1 MDSIGLP
8 ESELAEDVHP
18 DEKLAHY
25 AKACTDITFHFPHG
39 LQELQGIAVR
49 GNFDLTQHQN
59 ASGKNLEYFDE
70 ARKEKY
76 LPHVIE
82 PSLGVDRTLLA
93 VLTAAYCED
102 EVPNDKGQAEKRV
115 LLKFS
120 PRVAPYKAAV
130 FPLVKNKPE
139 LMERAQNLYKK
150 LSRRWNV
157 FFDSAGAIG
166 RRYRRQDE
174 IGTPFGIT
182 IDFQTIEGDG
192 TVTLRD
198 RDTTKQ
204 VRMSESELISH
215 LSQEIDGI

>member
-1 MDSIGLP
+1 MDF
-8 ESELAEDVHP
+8 
-18 DEKLAHY
+18 Y
-25 AKACTDITFHFPHG
+25 
-39 LQELQGIAVR
+39 
-49 GNFDLTQHQN
+49 
-59 ASGKNLEYFDE
+59 
-70 ARKEKY
+70 
-76 LPHVIE
+76 
-82 PSLGVDRTLLA
+82 
-93 VLTAAYCED
+93 
-102 EVPNDKGQAEKRV
+102 
-115 LLKFS
+115 
-120 PRVAPYKAAV
+120 
-130 FPLVKNKPE
+130 
-139 LMERAQNLYKK
+139 
-150 LSRRWNV
+150 SRRWNV

>member
-1 MDSIGLP
+1 MD
-8 ESELAEDVHP
+8 D
-18 DEKLAHY
+18 
-25 AKACTDITFHFPHG
+25 
-39 LQELQGIAVR
+39 
-49 GNFDLTQHQN
+49 QN

-82 PSLGVDRTLLA
+82 PSLGVDRTFLA
-93 VLTAAYCED
+93 VMSAAYTED
-102 EVPNDKGQAEKRV
+102 EVPNDKGQPEKRIV
-115 LLKFS
+115 LKFS
-120 PRVAPYKAAV
+120 PRVSPFKAAI

-139 LMERAQNLYKK
+139 IYEKAEALYKK
-150 LSRRWNV
+150 LRRRWNV
-157 FFDSAGAIG
+157 FFDASGAIG

-198 RDTTKQ
+198 RDTTEQ
-204 VRMSESELISH
+204 IRMSEAELINY
-215 LSQEIDGI
+215 LSEKIDV